1 MVGEAPRSASY
12 CGNYIYVRISVV
24 ASGERDLMTIGRENR
39 ARRGTIP
46 RGETQSYSAG
56 ARNAPQVSR
65 ILEYDLGR
73 VDSRVMQKLRR
84 MFIRQ
89 TNARQHQRE
98 QSGRPS
104 EHAHYHLILS
114 GTVYFNILR
123 KELVPMRASIHS
135 KQVFCGSNRADTR
148 EAASIFRVARAK
160 GVTLTTIDALI
171 GAIAVEHGAS
181 VFTLNKNFSRIARIT
196 GLVVHPLPRP

>member
-1 MVGEAPRSASY
+1 
-12 CGNYIYVRISVV
+12 
-24 ASGERDLMTIGRENR
+24 
-39 ARRGTIP
+39 
-46 RGETQSYSAG
+46 
-56 ARNAPQVSR
+56 
-65 ILEYDLGR
+65 
-73 VDSRVMQKLRR
+73 
-84 MFIRQ
+84 
-89 TNARQHQRE
+89 
-98 QSGRPS
+98 
-104 EHAHYHLILS
+104 
-114 GTVYFNILR
+114 
-123 KELVPMRASIHS
+123 MRASIHS